1 MVTQCQQGKKQ
12 VLLSFLAATTYNE
25 VTAVHE
31 FETDKIIVCER
42 KKIMAEF
49 GENLKRIREEKGIT
63 QQTLADYLYVTRQAV
78 SRWEGGSRYPDLMT
92 AKKMAQYLG
101 ISLDELLSDED
112 MQLYV
117 QKNAIMESSGA
128 KKVQTFLC
136 SVAFM
141 SILTVTILWLCNYF
155 LVSEYHT
162 GDVLITIMYN
172 GIRTLL
178 LGYATYGALTD
189 KLNAKVVSVLLLF
202 TFGCS
207 VLISVWGT
215 ICVVMNEQVPY
226 PTIYILRDLGLNLFV
241 LVALVILLRF
251 FNSNKK
257 PSPIP
262 VYVVVGINITYV
274 IGSYLHGLVNIV
286 EMKNVFPVFNEW
298 TIVNLFGTLHNV
310 MFFILIGIMAYVL
323 NNKRKLAVRTA
334 VSE

>member
-12 VLLSFLAATTYNE
+12 VLLFFLAVTTYNE

-49 GENLKRIREEKGIT
+49 GENLKRVREEKGIT

-101 ISLDELLSDED
+101 VSLDELLSDED

-128 KKVQTFLC
+128 KKLQTFLC

-141 SILTVTILWLCNYF
+141 SSFTVNILLLCQYFWVSDFHSKDMIYTIIVN
-155 LVSEYHT
+155 
-162 GDVLITIMYN
+162 LIEALI
-172 GIRTLL
+172 

-189 KLNAKVVSVLLLF
+189 KLNVKGVTVLVVFKLGYGVSASLFSTIRLILNENYHYPITNILRDIGIDIFVLLL
-202 TFGCS
+202 
-207 VLISVWGT
+207 LIIIV
-215 ICVVMNEQVPY
+215 
-226 PTIYILRDLGLNLFV
+226 
-241 LVALVILLRF
+241 RF

-257 PSPIP
+257 PSPLPI
-262 VYVVVGINITYV
+262 YVVLGISIVYI
-274 IGSYLHGLVNIV
+274 IGSYLNNLITLVEIRTAVSGFFEVSISNTFFV
-286 EMKNVFPVFNEW
+286 
-298 TIVNLFGTLHNV
+298 LHNTLFLV
-310 MFFILIGIMAYVL
+310 LIGIMAYVL
-323 NNKRKLAVRTA
+323 NNKRKLAARAA